1 MKKKYFLNGIKI
13 FLIGL
18 FLFYT
23 LQIILSGL
31 GSISFIYTGLFL
43 FTIFQLVVFIIRKI
57 FGNIKPNHLLLIT
70 SIFLS
75 IFATEIVLR
84 FVLKRNLTYAEKN
97 GSINYATFY
106 THSHFFDQRLRE
118 RKLGSLSNFLVGIPN
133 SVRSEK
139 KSEFLY
145 EHRYNS
151 LGLRNDEIP
160 IAKNANEY
168 RILALGDSFTE
179 GIGAPQDSSWAPL
192 LEQALQRKSNEFKI
206 TCINAGHAG
215 SDLIFDYHLLKEKL
229 LVYKPNM
236 VLLALNGSDP
246 RDIFIRGG
254 HERYDEN
261 GNLKLKKG
269 PWWEYFYGT
278 SFLVRLWVKDVLKY
292 NDYLVKDKGFEK
304 KLMESFDIIY
314 ETILQFQQLA
324 KEENFELKIV
334 FMPFYNELYD
344 NFMQLQSMYEYLI
357 SQNMSKEII
366 YLPDCYTAY
375 IKYFNKEPIDF
386 YWPIDAHHNSNGY
399 KMMAECIADRLSR

>member
-1 MKKKYFLNGIKI
+1 MKKSFVLKGIKI
-13 FLIGL
+13 FFIGL

-23 LQIILSGL
+23 VQIVLSGL
-31 GSISFIYTGLFL
+31 GSISFVYTALFF
-43 FTIFQLVVFIIRKI
+43 FTLYQLVLFIIKKTL
-57 FGNIKPNHLLLIT
+57 GKVKTNQLLLIT
-70 SIFLS
+70 SIFFS
-75 IFATEIVLR
+75 IFTTEIVLR

-97 GSINYATFY
+97 GSLNYATFY
-106 THSHFFDQRLRE
+106 THSNYFDQRKRK
-118 RKLGSLSNFLVGIPN
+118 RKLGELSNYLVGIPN
-133 SVRSEK
+133 SSRSEK
-139 KSEFLY
+139 RIEFIY

-151 LGLRNDEIP
+151 LGLRSEEIP
-160 IAKNANEY
+160 ITKASNEY

-179 GIGAPQDSSWAPL
+179 GLGASQDSSWVPL
-192 LEQALQRKSNEFKI
+192 LEQILQEKSNQFKI

-229 LVYKPNM
+229 LPYQPNM
-236 VLLALNGSDP
+236 VLLVLNGSDP

-254 HERYDEN
+254 KERYDEN

-304 KLMESFDIIY
+304 KLMVSFDIIY
-314 ETILQFQQLA
+314 ETILEYRQLA
-324 KEENFELKIV
+324 ISENFELKIV
-334 FMPFYNELYD
+334 FMPFYNEMYD
-344 NFMQLQSMYEYLI
+344 NFMQLQSMYEYLLA
-357 SQNMSKEII
+357 QNMSKEII

-375 IKYFNKEPIDF
+375 MKYYNLEPIDF
-386 YWPIDAHHNSNGY
+386 YWPIDSHHNSKGY